1 MKKSEIF
8 NTFEK
13 IMVEKGFIYNA
24 EKSSKQIL
32 EETGRADS
40 LTFKQIA
47 EDLYDLKPE
56 APKDMQYKNNIMEL
70 AHPDPIVIAPSY
82 DKVNGLVETEQERQ
96 DITRR
101 FLSRIPSGQLFN
113 QKYASQQLI
122 LSIVKAGNDLENHNE
137 EQLRILA
144 DTCLLQLS
152 EKSITKNAIAPLV
165 GIVAIGALLGAI
177 YLKEHL
183 PNSSEGF
190 KMDTQKLLSEIN
202 DLLNSNSN
210 YGIGYQYSPEFL
222 ETMNDLKSRV
232 EQFADVEAQAE
243 AVLDELE
250 KPGNAKELQQ
260 AANHPDTQKT
270 VQAYNQL
277 QAATNTL
284 FPYIDKIVQNF
295 DSDFYKNRQIENKGI
310 LTEWMDEVPGLHG
323 GSGLIADNMDDVK
336 MALQTYKKDI
346 QDILKTLDA
355 AKSTENNFKNDA
367 TSVATKEPSIET
379 PANKA
384 EEKAPWDFAGLES
397 GLSQY
402 GLK

>member
-13 IMVEKGFIYNA
+13 IMVEKGFISNA

-165 GIVAIGALLGAI
+165 GI
-177 YLKEHL
+177 
-183 PNSSEGF
+183 
-190 KMDTQKLLSEIN
+190 
-202 DLLNSNSN
+202 
-210 YGIGYQYSPEFL
+210 
-222 ETMNDLKSRV
+222 
-232 EQFADVEAQAE
+232 
-243 AVLDELE
+243 
-250 KPGNAKELQQ
+250 
-260 AANHPDTQKT
+260 
-270 VQAYNQL
+270 
-277 QAATNTL
+277 
-284 FPYIDKIVQNF
+284 IVC
-295 DSDFYKNRQIENKGI
+295 
-310 LTEWMDEVPGLHG
+310 
-323 GSGLIADNMDDVK
+323 
-336 MALQTYKKDI
+336 
-346 QDILKTLDA
+346 
-355 AKSTENNFKNDA
+355 
-367 TSVATKEPSIET
+367 SI
-379 PANKA
+379 
-384 EEKAPWDFAGLES
+384 
-397 GLSQY
+397 
-402 GLK
+402 